1 MGSYGIV
8 SKQRHLSI
16 ENLDYRIEELENKG
30 FTIIQGKIN
39 KQLMPL
45 LRKKIKSIYEKQLSD
60 FSVTDFKKIGDLNTA
75 RCPMAYD
82 EYFLEFVKMKFVK
95 DIVQKVLGDNFH
107 LVLQNGI
114 INTPNTEHHQGNWHR
129 DLPYQDY
136 TTSKPI
142 ALSIYFTLNNYN
154 KKNGGIILLPGSHKM
169 ESLPS
174 LKYLQNNYFQVHCP
188 AGSVIIF
195 NSLLF
200 HKAGLNKS
208 KSDRIG
214 LNHIFSVPII
224 KQQICIKSIFK
235 DQYKKDLYLNK
246 ILGYKWDTP
255 KNVNEYRLKKIE
267 ALKEK

>member
-1 MGSYGIV
+1 MESYGIV
-8 SKQRHLSI
+8 TKQRKLYS
-16 ENLDYRIEELENKG
+16 NNFDYHYEELENKG
-30 FTIIQGKIN
+30 FTIMKGKIN
-39 KQLMPL
+39 KNLIPL

-60 FSVTDFKKIGDLNTA
+60 FSIKDFKKIGDLNTA

-82 EYFLEFVKMKFVK
+82 KYFLRFVKMRFVK
-95 DIVQKVLGDNFH
+95 DIVKNVLGDNFH
-107 LVLQNGI
+107 LILQNGI
-114 INTPNTEHHQGNWHR
+114 INTPNAEHHQGNWHR

-169 ESLPS
+169 DSLPS
-174 LKYLQNNYFQVHCP
+174 LKYLKNNYFQVQCP
-188 AGSVIIF
+188 AGSAIIF

-200 HKAGLNKS
+200 HKAGVNKS
-208 KSDRIG
+208 KIDRIG

-235 DQYKKDLYLNK
+235 DQYKEDLYLNK
-246 ILGYKWDTP
+246 ILGYKWDIP